1 MTAFLSLRGAT
12 QSQDAEDETASQTKR
27 RARGDKWRVTARSSF
42 LVTCEELFLC
52 HREELFL
59 CHCEER
65 SDEAVL
71 YFHRVKEKKETA
83 SPDERARLAMTIREA
98 RLLRRRDY
106 DLAMTCL
113 GQKARLLRRRYYDLA
128 VTPSPVIARAEG
140 PKQSGGIFSPL
151 RAKRS
156 NPGS

>member
-1 MTAFLSLRGAT
+1 VRLLHPFCHCERSEAVS
-12 QSQDAEDETASQTKR
+12 ETASQTKR

-42 LVTCEELFLC
+42 LVTC
-52 HREELFL
+52 EELFL

-98 RLLRRRDY
+98 RLLRRRYY